1 MVRDPPLQ
9 LETTVLHQEML
20 FILMLVMITLATQSL
35 PIMEESHRML
45 EAAEA
50 LSLALILVRSQSSW
64 ITRES
69 VEEQLDTNTTQ
80 QALPSLPQAMTL
92 VRVRLPMQTRWA
104 TLLPLLEEPAVPWD
118 LELKWR
124 REIPLL
130 YIE

>member
-118 LELKWR
+118 LELKSR